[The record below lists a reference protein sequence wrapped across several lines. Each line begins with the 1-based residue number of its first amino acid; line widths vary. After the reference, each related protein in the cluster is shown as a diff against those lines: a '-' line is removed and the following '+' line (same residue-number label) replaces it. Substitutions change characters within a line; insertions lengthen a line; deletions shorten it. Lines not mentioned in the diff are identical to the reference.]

1 MLICLPVSILMKGT
15 DFMVFC
21 VGLSGNIASGK
32 TSASR
37 LFSALGADVFNADEI
52 SRDLTKK
59 NTPAYQKIVNHF
71 GLDITDND
79 GNLNRPRLRAIIF
92 SNSDER
98 AWLEQLLHPLIR
110 QELADKVSKSTAAYC
125 MAEIPLSI
133 DKQNYPYLNKILIIT
148 SPLALQI
155 ERIKARDNCAEEQ
168 ALAIISVQPSIKE
181 RLKDADDILVNDGS
195 LDELKESILEL
206 HKQYLHEALS
216 DVQG

>member
-1 MLICLPVSILMKGT
+1 MLICLPALILMKGT

-32 TSASR
+32 TSAAR
-37 LFSALGADVFNADEI
+37 LFSALGVDVFSADEI

-59 NTPAYQKIVNHF
+59 NTVAYQEIVHHF
-71 GLDITDND
+71 GLNITDNE
-79 GNLNRPRLRAIIF
+79 GNLNRPRLRGLIF
-92 SNSDER
+92 SNPDER

-110 QELADKVSKSTAAYC
+110 LELANKVSKSTAPYC

-148 SPLALQI
+148 SPLVLQI
-155 ERIKARDNCAEEQ
+155 ERIKARDNCSEEQ

-181 RLKDADDILVNDGS
+181 RLKESDDRLINEGS
-195 LDELKESILEL
+195 LDELEDKVLQL
-206 HKQYLHEALS
+206 HQRYMHEALS
-216 DVQG
+216 N

>member
-15 DFMVFC
+15 DLMVFC

-32 TSASR
+32 TSASK
-37 LFSALGADVFNADEI
+37 LFSALGVDVFNADEI

-59 NTPAYQKIVNHF
+59 NTPAYQEIINHF
-71 GLDITDND
+71 GLSIIDNE

-92 SNSDER
+92 SNPDER

-110 QELADKVSKSTAAYC
+110 QELADKVSKSTTAYC

-155 ERIKARDNCAEEQ
+155 ERVKARDNCSEEQ
-168 ALAIISVQPSIKE
+168 ALAIISVQPSTKE
-181 RLKDADDILVNDGS
+181 RLKDADDILVNEGS
-195 LDELKESILEL
+195 LDELKDKVLQL
-206 HKQYLHEALS
+206 HQCYIAF
-216 DVQG
+216 GT